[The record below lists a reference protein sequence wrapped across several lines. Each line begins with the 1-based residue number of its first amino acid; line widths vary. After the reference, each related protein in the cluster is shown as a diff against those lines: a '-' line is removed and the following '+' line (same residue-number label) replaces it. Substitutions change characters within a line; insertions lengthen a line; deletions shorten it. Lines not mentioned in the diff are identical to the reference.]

1 MLPLSLLRAATGSPL
16 LVELKDGTTYNG
28 RLGTCDAWMNM
39 NLTDVIC
46 TSATG
51 ERFWKLPSCYI
62 RGSAIKYLRLS
73 DAALEKAVEDEKE
86 LAQRSPAGRGGG
98 RGRGRF
104 DNSAGRGGRGRGRS
118 GPSTGRGGG
127 AGRGRTSAGRGR
139 SGGRGPAT
147 QTSSS

>member
-1 MLPLSLLRAATGSPL
+1 
-16 LVELKDGTTYNG
+16 
-28 RLGTCDAWMNM
+28 M

-86 LAQRSPAGRGGG
+86 QAQRSPAGRGG

-104 DNSAGRGGRGRGRS
+104 DNSAGRGGRGGRGRA
-118 GPSTGRGGG
+118 GGNTGRGTGP
-127 AGRGRTSAGRGR
+127 GRGR
-139 SGGRGPAT
+139 SSGRGRAGGRGSVPQT
-147 QTSSS
+147 TSS